1 MSKPE
6 PITTIIRTEQ
16 DAARAWVVICNAKA
30 SPDNP
35 IEVTVKPYEL
45 TRSLAQNRLYRK
57 WLHIIADS
65 TGDDA
70 DNLHEVFK
78 VKYLVPILCK
88 YDDSYAERI
97 QAVRDL
103 RRAGNADYADYA
115 RALILECLTST
126 TKLKKKG
133 FTEYLE
139 HVEKAAAE
147 LGIVLPQPDEQRTK

>member
-1 MSKPE
+1 MSKTE
-6 PITTIIRTEQ
+6 PINIIIRSEQ
-16 DAARAWVVICNAKA
+16 DARRAWACIVNAKA
-30 SPDNP
+30 SADNP
-35 IEVTVKPYEL
+35 VEVTVKPYEL
-45 TRSLAQNRLYRK
+45 TRSQAQNRLYRK

-70 DNLHEVFK
+70 DNLHEAFK

-103 RRAGNADYADYA
+103 RRAGNAEYADYA

-139 HVEKAAAE
+139 HVERGAAE
-147 LGIVLPQPDEQRTK
+147 LGIVLPHPEDQR